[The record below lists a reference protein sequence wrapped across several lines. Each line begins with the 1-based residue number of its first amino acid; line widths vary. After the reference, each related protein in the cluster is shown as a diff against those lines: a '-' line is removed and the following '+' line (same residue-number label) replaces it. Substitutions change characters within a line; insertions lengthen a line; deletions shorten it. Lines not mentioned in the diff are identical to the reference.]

1 MGEMTLRAYCADLG
15 MKAASCRYFTA
26 YGPRGHENHA
36 IIAMIA
42 RTFLCEDPFD
52 VWGNGEQIRN
62 WTFVSDIVDGTILA
76 AEKIDDG
83 TGVNLGTMERT
94 RVIDAVNAVMRYAGH
109 EAQIRFLLDKP
120 VGPMN
125 RVASNELAKQLLDW
139 QPKVSF
145 AEGLRRTIEWYFSTR
160 DRSTVRRDLEQRLME
175 R

>member
-1 MGEMTLRAYCADLG
+1 MGEMTLRGYCADLG

-42 RTFLCEDPFD
+42 RTFLREDPFD

-62 WTFVSDIVDGTILA
+62 WTFVNDIVDGTILA

-94 RVIDAVNAVMRYAGH
+94 RVIDAVNAVMRYAGR
-109 EAQIRFLLDKP
+109 EAQIRFPLDKP

-125 RVASNELAKQLLDW
+125 RVASNELANNLLDW
-139 QPKVSF
+139 QPKVAF
-145 AEGLRRTIEWYFSTR
+145 AERPRRTIEWYFSTR
-160 DRSTVRRDLEQRLME
+160 DRSTVRRDLDQRLME